1 MSGVARNV
9 GPVNLPRT
17 ASPTLDVATPGVR
30 VVPLASGRW
39 RIVGRTGALLGLLE
53 AADGGG
59 YRALRFSV
67 RERGYRMLGDFRSAT
82 DAADALR
89 FG

>member
-1 MSGVARNV
+1 M
-9 GPVNLPRT
+9 NLPAT
-17 ASPTLDVATPGVR
+17 TLDVRTPGVQ

-39 RIVGRTGALLGLLE
+39 RILGRTGALLGLLE
-53 AADGGG
+53 AGGDGE

-67 RERGYRMLGDFRSAT
+67 PERGYRVLGEFRTAT